1 MSREKIKVPG
11 KVYEELI
18 ALQREIH
25 FTQDHQDTVKKAE
38 DRGYMNAAN
47 WIRQNEH
54 AYKIGFAWGF
64 ESMGDEP
71 QGTLREIPTREMPAQ
86 KRTITRPEKQV
97 LEPRSSNEARPIKRS
112 SSGSKSGSKSGSR
125 SSGGFLAGI
134 KNWFG
139 KYF

>member
-11 KVYEELI
+11 KVYEELV

-25 FTQDHQDTVKKAE
+25 FTQDHQDTIKKAE

-47 WIRQNEH
+47 WIRQNER

-64 ESMGDEP
+64 EPSGDEP
-71 QGTLREIPTREMPAQ
+71 QGTLREIPEREAPAPR
-86 KRTITRPEKQV
+86 RTI
-97 LEPRSSNEARPIKRS
+97 
-112 SSGSKSGSKSGSR
+112 SKNQAIQPKSTKKSAGTA
-125 SSGGFLAGI
+125 SSGGIVAGI
-134 KNWFG
+134 RKWLG

>member
-25 FTQDHQDTVKKAE
+25 FTQNHQDTIKKAQ

-47 WIRQNEH
+47 WIRQNEN

-64 ESMGDEP
+64 EPSGDEP
-71 QGTLREIPTREMPAQ
+71 TGKKTQ
-86 KRTITRPEKQV
+86 KSTSTKGIIA
-97 LEPRSSNEARPIKRS
+97 NIK
-112 SSGSKSGSKSGSR
+112 KM
-125 SSGGFLAGI
+125 
-134 KNWFG
+134 FG
-139 KYF
+139 K

>member
-11 KVYEELI
+11 KAYEELV

-25 FTQDHQDTVKKAE
+25 FTQDHQDTIKKAE

-47 WIRQNEH
+47 WIRQNER

-64 ESMGDEP
+64 EPSDDEP
-71 QGTLREIPTREMPAQ
+71 QGTLRDIPRRESPSP
-86 KRTITRPEKQV
+86 KRTISRDQTIQPK
-97 LEPRSSNEARPIKRS
+97 SSKKSS
-112 SSGSKSGSKSGSR
+112 SSGS
-125 SSGGFLAGI
+125 SGGIVAGI
-134 KNWFG
+134 KKWLG

>member
-11 KVYEELI
+11 RAYEELI

-25 FTQDHQDTVKKAE
+25 FTQDHQDTIKKAE

-47 WIRQNEH
+47 WIRQNEQ

-64 ESMGDEP
+64 EPMDDEP
-71 QGTLREIPTREMPAQ
+71 QGNLRDIPVRESPAPR
-86 KRTITRPEKQV
+86 RTITRPEKQI
-97 LEPRSSNEARPIKRS
+97 LEPRVEKEAKPIRRS
-112 SSGSKSGSKSGSR
+112 SSGSKSSSKSGSK
-125 SSGGFLAGI
+125 SSGGFFAGI
-134 KNWFG
+134 KNWLG